1 MEDLFF
7 SKSGKRILNT
17 FKKYIYVKNKRW
29 NSKQKS
35 YLVHNYF
42 DSNLNTLEYPRF
54 QYRDVNT
61 IESPLFRIITGG
73 FWVREFLM
81 KDFSSMIFQLQKIFS
96 LYFHFSTR
104 I

>member
-54 QYRDVNT
+54 QYRKYN
-61 IESPLFRIITGG
+61 RISII
-73 FWVREFLM
+73 
-81 KDFSSMIFQLQKIFS
+81 SN
-96 LYFHFSTR
+96 
-104 I
+104 